1 MYARLR
7 NELLRRI
14 RQGEWE
20 PGSKLPT
27 HQELCRQYGVSRIT
41 VVKALKEL
49 EADAIVTGVQG
60 AGTFVT
66 DLHTSERLIDMTQLF
81 RKTFSAEGAPSR
93 RLISIEEGTSVEWE
107 LEPFFP
113 PEDELVRVTRVR
125 FNDGKPVIFMQA
137 YILREVVPPTADL
150 KKLEDLLMHDF
161 LKELC
166 GLSLSRTRVYI
177 GASQLND
184 EQARLLERHAGE
196 PSLQITRVSYSLGT
210 RPVTVSVNAHP
221 GGPFAYYFDYDLEPP
236 TGAQE

>member
-14 RQGEWE
+14 RGGEWA

-49 EADAIVTGVQG
+49 EADATVTGVQG
-60 AGTFVT
+60 AGTFVN
-66 DLHTSERLIDMTQLF
+66 DPHASKRLIDVTQLF
-81 RKTFSAEGAPSR
+81 RKTFSSPDSPSR
-93 RLISIEEGTSVEWE
+93 RLVSIEHGSSAEWE
-107 LEPFFP
+107 LESFFA

-125 FNDGKPVIFMQA
+125 FDNGKPVIYMEA

-150 KKLEDLLMHDF
+150 AKLEEMLLHDF
-161 LKELC
+161 LSELC

-177 GASQLND
+177 GASQLTE
-184 EQARLLERHAGE
+184 EQARLLNRGVGE
-196 PSLQITRVSYSLGT
+196 PSLQITRVSYGLGT

-221 GGPFAYYFDYDLEPP
+221 GGQYAYYFDYDL
-236 TGAQE
+236 GSSSGRQE